1 MLPVQLAA
9 DRHQDGWFADAC
21 RGVDGTSRTEIGGPP
36 RL

>member
-1 MLPVQLAA
+1 MTPMRLIVAH
-9 DRHQDGWFADAC
+9 HQDGLSVDAC